1 MEISLKKKL
10 SVLQFGVIN
19 MTEWPQEVPDAEMQ
33 SKEIETQRKDIRK
46 QMRKTDEQTQ
56 MLLDNDYFLFFF
68 EANK

>member
-1 MEISLKKKL
+1 MEISLKKKS

-19 MTEWPQEVPDAEMQ
+19 MAEWPQEVPDAEMQ

-46 QMRKTDEQTQ
+46 QMKKTDEQTQ
-56 MLLDNDYFLFFF
+56 MLLDNDYFLFFG

>member
-19 MTEWPQEVPDAEMQ
+19 MAEWPQEVPDAEMQ

-56 MLLDNDYFLFFF
+56 MLLDNDYFLFFG

>member
-56 MLLDNDYFLFFF
+56 MLLDNDYFLFFG

>member
-19 MTEWPQEVPDAEMQ
+19 MAEWPQEVPDAEMQ
-33 SKEIETQRKDIRK
+33 SKEIETQRKNIRK
-46 QMRKTDEQTQ
+46 QMKKTDEQTQ
-56 MLLDNDYFLFFF
+56 MLLDNDYFLFFG

>member
-19 MTEWPQEVPDAEMQ
+19 MAEWPQEVPDAEMQ

-46 QMRKTDEQTQ
+46 QMKKTDEQTQ
-56 MLLDNDYFLFFF
+56 MLLDNDYFLFFG